1 MPTRGDRPC
10 VDEPTSA
17 DYLAVNEP
25 PAVLGRDIIYCRIP
39 VSDDG
44 ANNDDI
50 VATAIECLCSFVRR
64 DHRTLVAGS
73 AAVSRSP
80 MITAAAVSIL
90 SGNSLTDSLIQITAN
105 APHDVS
111 PTVFSSSVSIL
122 RWSHS
127 RPCFNGR
134 QNHSMDAEPPTA
146 RSQGG

>member
-1 MPTRGDRPC
+1 MSENGLSKSSQSD
-10 VDEPTSA
+10 VVE
-17 DYLAVNEP
+17 AVNEP

-39 VSDDG
+39 LSDDG
-44 ANNDDI
+44 AN
-50 VATAIECLCSFVRR
+50 TAIDCLCSFVRR
-64 DHRTLVAGS
+64 DHRTLVACS

-90 SGNSLTDSLIQITAN
+90 SGNSLTDSLMQITAN

-122 RWSHS
+122 RWSHR

-146 RSQGG
+146 RSQRG